1 MLYHRLNRRSLN
13 RSVGS
18 TGVGFFTAAGS
29 ARRLNRR
36 GAFVYVGLTGEY
48 TLHIFSGF
56 FSLFAFALV
65 RVYS

>member
-13 RSVGS
+13 HSVGS

-29 ARRLNRR
+29 ARWLNRR

-48 TLHIFSGF
+48 ILRIFSGF
-56 FSLFAFALV
+56 FSLFAFVLV
-65 RVYS
+65 RLCS

>member
-13 RSVGS
+13 RSVGL
-18 TGVGFFTAAGS
+18 TVVGFFTAAGS

-48 TLHIFSGF
+48 TLHIFSCLF
-56 FSLFAFALV
+56 LLFAFVLV
-65 RVYS
+65 RLCS